1 MQVRHDAIFASGRFD
16 YPNQVNNVL
25 AVPSVFRSALDVRAT
40 RINWE
45 MKLTASRAI
54 ASLARQLPEFGP
66 QCILPHA
73 FDPRALRS
81 RRIRHRRRCRQER
94 RRTTAAAGCERVR
107 EGRYQPRARVRRTST
122 LHQSGRL
129 GTDVSYITGEMA
141 GAEANDAGRA
151 ALNGLSALFVWDLT
165 RNIKIL

>member
-16 YPNQVNNVL
+16 YSNQVNNVL

-66 QCILPHA
+66 QCILPHTL
-73 FDPRALRS
+73 DPRALPS
-81 RRIRHRRRCRQER
+81 RRIRPRRGCRQER

-122 LHQSGRL
+122 LGLHQSGRL
-129 GTDVSYITGEMA
+129 GADVSCITGEMA
-141 GAEANDAGRA
+141 GAEVNDAA
-151 ALNGLSALFVWDLT
+151 GLPSTDYPRYLSG
-165 RNIKIL
+165 I